1 MVQALL
7 CGLWA
12 EGIDGEIFNVGDDA
26 PITACEIL
34 RLNNIAPDPDAAQR
48 VLDDPWK
55 DIIDSSKIRRVLGF
69 RLIYPNVYAAA
80 PAPVRAEPAAVRT
93 DSRRWPSAAR
103 EPAARR
109 ATP

>member
-7 CGLWA
+7 CGLHA

-26 PITACEIL
+26 PISAYEIR
-34 RLNNIAPDPDAAQR
+34 RLNNIMPDPDAGER

-69 RLIYPNVYAAA
+69 RLIYPSVY
-80 PAPVRAEPAAVRT
+80 
-93 DSRRWPSAAR
+93 SAIDAG
-103 EPAARR
+103 AL
-109 ATP
+109 